1 MSDLVHICPRSP
13 LNNKI
18 DFEGLR
24 QRASIV
30 KRTLRMIE
38 LADEYDIRPEA
49 GVGERCL
56 WITAFDEPMLRR
68 IAASL
73 ESKPT

>member
-1 MSDLVHICPRSP
+1 MSDLVHISPRSP
-13 LNNKI
+13 THNRI
-18 DFEGLR
+18 DFQGLR

-38 LADEYDIRPEA
+38 LAEEYDIRPEA

-68 IAASL
+68 IAAGL
-73 ESKPT
+73 ELRSS

>member
-1 MSDLVHICPRSP
+1 MTDLVHISPRSP
-13 LNNKI
+13 TNNRI

-68 IAASL
+68 IAAGL
-73 ESKPT
+73 ESRSS